1 MVPPSVRLRL
11 CALAVSAAAFAVPAS
26 AQADNAGGGAAYPGT
41 PDVEVAR
48 CETGHN
54 WRCGTGERLKVT
66 GEDLAAVWAVTFTGG
81 PGGRDDAFACP
92 RRVTEGSFVV
102 TVPAGARTGRL
113 RVRSDA
119 AVMRTRRSVSVPTRV
134 LADAPAQDR
143 ATTDEGSSGE
153 MTFPI
158 RGRHD
163 MGQSEANSFGGGRR
177 HQGHDLFAACGTPLV
192 ALTSGSVEQKAY
204 HSAAGHYLVIKA
216 ADGKSYAYMH
226 LRSASP
232 LKTGDKVTVG
242 QAVGEVGATGR
253 ATGCHLHFEEWS
265 SPGWYTGGRAID
277 PLPLLERLE
286 AAPHAHR

>member
-26 AQADNAGGGAAYPGT
+26 AQAAAGGGGAAYPGT
-41 PDVEVAR
+41 PEVDVAR

-66 GEDLAAVWAVTFTGG
+66 GEDLAAVRAVAFTGG
-81 PGGRDDAFACP
+81 PGGRDDAVARA
-92 RRVTEGSFVV
+92 RRVTEDSFVV

-119 AVMRTRRSVSVPTRV
+119 AVMRTRRAVRVPTRV
-134 LADAPAQDR
+134 LAGAPAQDP
-143 ATTDEGSSGE
+143 ATTDEGSSGD

-163 MGQSEANSFGGGRR
+163 MGQSETNGFGGGRG
-177 HQGHDLFAACGTPLV
+177 HQGHDLFAACGTRLV
-192 ALTSGSVEQKAY
+192 ALTSGSVQQKAY

-216 ADGKSYAYMH
+216 ADGASYAYMH
-226 LRSASP
+226 LQTGSP
-232 LKTGDKVTVG
+232 LKTGDRVSAG
-242 QAVGEVGATGR
+242 QAVGAVGDTGR
-253 ATGCHLHFEEWS
+253 ASGCHLHFEMWTA
-265 SPGWYTGGRAID
+265 PGWYTGGRAID
-277 PLPLLERLE
+277 PLPLLQRLE
-286 AAPHAHR
+286 AAPHPHR